1 MIEYVALVDKGLI
14 HATCDDSI
22 LIGHNIISNGKFIG
36 HDDKDEGVFAVAD
49 GVGSQPFSELASREI
64 LRSISECNAR
74 NKEEIINC
82 VEKGNCEIL
91 AIRDQKKLFPNISS
105 TLCIA
110 TLLED
115 EITTYNLG
123 NSRAYRF
130 RDGVLLQLTKDQTKV
145 QQLYDMGLISEN
157 QIYSHPEKNIISGY
171 VGCDGFDSKRIDVI
185 THRERFRRN
194 DMLMLCSDGVSDYIN
209 IDENALIMDGEL
221 SKKADAII
229 DKIYSN
235 GAGDNISLILVN
247 KL

>member
-36 HDDKDEGVFAVAD
+36 YDDKDEGVFAVAD

-74 NKEEIINC
+74 N
-82 VEKGNCEIL
+82 
-91 AIRDQKKLFPNISS
+91 KLFPNISS

-209 IDENALIMDGEL
+209 IDEIENALIMDGEL